1 MALKVDDISINTIIG
16 KGSSITGNLKI
27 NGFVRLDGDIDG
39 NLETDGNIIIGDS
52 ARIKGDVKAKAVI
65 VGGIVVGNILAQ
77 ESAKLLSNSAVLGD
91 VISRKV
97 QVEDK
102 ATFHGHCISIK
113 DEEQFQKISDSYL
126 QSISTIT
133 EAASSCSSIAAR
145 PPMTATPIS

>member
-16 KGSSITGNLKI
+16 KGSSITGNLRI
-27 NGFVRLDGDIDG
+27 NGFVRLDGDING
-39 NLETDGNIIIGDS
+39 NLETDGNIIIGDG

-77 ESAKLLSNSAVLGD
+77 ENIKLLSNSAVLGD
-91 VISRKV
+91 IISRKV

-113 DEEQFQKISDSYL
+113 DEEQFKKTSDAYL
-126 QSISTIT
+126 ESKAIKEKVVLS
-133 EAASSCSSIAAR
+133 
-145 PPMTATPIS
+145 

>member
-16 KGSSITGNLKI
+16 KGSSITGNLRI

-65 VGGIVVGNILAQ
+65 VGGIIKGNVKAAESVKVLA
-77 ESAKLLSNSAVLGD
+77 EAAVIGD
-91 VISRKV
+91 IISRKV

-102 ATFHGHCISIK
+102 ATFHGHLISIK
-113 DEEQFQKISDSYL
+113 DEEQFQKTSDAYL
-126 QSISTIT
+126 QSKAIKGKVVLS
-133 EAASSCSSIAAR
+133 
-145 PPMTATPIS
+145 

>member
-102 ATFHGHCISIK
+102 ATFHGHLISIK
-113 DEEQFQKISDSYL
+113 DEEQFQKTSDSYL
-126 QSISTIT
+126 QSKAIKEKVVLS
-133 EAASSCSSIAAR
+133 
-145 PPMTATPIS
+145 

>member
-16 KGSSITGNLKI
+16 KGSSITGNLRI

-77 ESAKLLSNSAVLGD
+77 ESVKMLSNSAVLGD

-102 ATFHGHCISIK
+102 ATFHGHLISIK
-113 DEEQFQKISDSYL
+113 DEEQFQKTSDAYL
-126 QSISTIT
+126 QSKAIKGKVVLS
-133 EAASSCSSIAAR
+133 
-145 PPMTATPIS
+145 

>member
-16 KGSSITGNLKI
+16 KGSSITGNLRI
-27 NGFVRLDGDIDG
+27 NGFVRLDGDING
-39 NLETDGNIIIGDS
+39 NLETDGNIIIGDG

-77 ESAKLLSNSAVLGD
+77 ESIKLLSDSAVLGD

-97 QVEDK
+97 QIEDK

-113 DEEQFQKISDSYL
+113 DEEQFQKTSDAYL
-126 QSISTIT
+126 ESKAIKEKVVLS
-133 EAASSCSSIAAR
+133 
-145 PPMTATPIS
+145 